1 MAKFGKE
8 RFPEKYQKGVGFK
21 NNFQGKTS
29 KRLHKNSE
37 ELVHILQSN
46 NIKLESKVFELGA
59 GPARNLHYIL
69 NAYPNIKLY
78 CNDLWSSSVDH
89 MSDKV
94 KKIVTF
100 YKGDSEDVINNKEI
114 QKEVIDNLDLF
125 LVSDHFMHLQYEK
138 ADNIIK
144 KVLSTWKPKHV
155 MLREVK
161 KEHETPDHPRLYHD
175 YHQIL
180 NDYEMVV
187 ETTSE
192 QDHAYFIWLLKR
204 K

>member
-1 MAKFGKE
+1 MTAKFGKA
-8 RFPEKYQKGVGFK
+8 
-21 NNFQGKTS
+21 N
-29 KRLHKNSE
+29 
-37 ELVHILQSN
+37 ILIDN
-46 NIKLESKVFELGA
+46 NILTPESKIFEMGA
-59 GPARNLHYIL
+59 GGCRNLYYIYKTL
-69 NAYPNIKLY
+69 EDHNTENLELY
-78 CNDLWSSSVDH
+78 CNDLFKESSFNNMHEDIR
-89 MSDKV
+89 
-94 KKIVTF
+94 KIINF
-100 YKGDSEDVINNKEI
+100 YEGDSEDIANQNVTP
-114 QKEVIDNLDLF
+114 NLDLF

>member
-1 MAKFGKE
+1 MTAKFGKD
-8 RFPEKYQKGVGFK
+8 RFPYGYQNAVGQYAG
-21 NNFQGKTS
+21 NQN
-29 KRLHKNSE
+29 LHANSI
-37 ELVHILQSN
+37 ELANILIDN
-46 NIKLESKVFELGA
+46 NILTPESKIYEMGA
-59 GPARNLHYIL
+59 GGCRNLYYIYKTL
-69 NAYPNIKLY
+69 ENHNTENLELY
-78 CNDLWSSSVDH
+78 ANDLFKESSFNNMHEDIQ
-89 MSDKV
+89 
-94 KKIVTF
+94 KIINF
-100 YKGDSEDVINNKEI
+100 YEGDSEDIANQNVTS
-114 QKEVIDNLDLF
+114 NLDLF

-144 KVLSTWKPKHV
+144 KVLSDWKPKHI
-155 MLREVK
+155 MLRELK